1 MKRPSRCLYWVVL
14 PLRQF
19 YLKPNFRGW
28 NGSVTEPGA
37 MLSSCKMSSRGW
49 WIVFCSIPW
58 VYAVVQMFVYV
69 CVILCLRMVV
79 CLILF
84 VEKCQIIEAFGQRCR
99 PGQSGVTVRWEVQ
112 CESMFCDV
120 FCWPKLPKQISVII
134 LHMEMQWSRKYT
146 CTTKPKSFGSLD
158 LWISCVLN
166 SRSVVS
172 DKKRANIIQ
181 IYANCIEIIYSSC

>member
-1 MKRPSRCLYWVVL
+1 MWKRPSRCLYWVVL
-14 PLRQF
+14 PVRQF

-49 WIVFCSIPW
+49 WIVSCSIPW

-84 VEKCQIIEAFGQRCR
+84 VVPNHWGFRTKM
-99 PGQSGVTVRWEVQ
+99 PT
-112 CESMFCDV
+112 
-120 FCWPKLPKQISVII
+120 WPKWSHCSLRRSNANQCFVMFFFCVGPNCPSRYPWLY

-158 LWISCVLN
+158 LWIFGSHA
-166 SRSVVS
+166 S
-172 DKKRANIIQ
+172 
-181 IYANCIEIIYSSC
+181 